1 LRRSLDIASDEY
13 TMKEML
19 NLFSDVTQK
28 PINLPHMAWQE
39 HEKAQGKYMAV
50 MDRWINEK
58 GYHGAITAVRSEL
71 PDILALKYYLQK
83 TSG

>member
-1 LRRSLDIASDEY
+1 
-13 TMKEML
+13 
-19 NLFSDVTQK
+19 
-28 PINLPHMAWQE
+28 MAWQG